1 MYPLFLLRKV
11 PFAQRYFTDTTTDG
25 SGASLCA
32 GMAIVN
38 GATFYMLSLFPG
50 CNPNLNVRLLVSE
63 RRNQQVVN
71 QWVRDRADKYYFLED
86 LKQWGAHYS
95 YWINPRHIAMD
106 HQPVYN
112 AYLLLLHTNG
122 DSPLYDEFD
131 SGLADVAFLGRSVL
145 KLKNEIWL
153 AAS

>member
-1 MYPLFLLRKV
+1 
-11 PFAQRYFTDTTTDG
+11 
-25 SGASLCA
+25 
-32 GMAIVN
+32 
-38 GATFYMLSLFPG
+38 
-50 CNPNLNVRLLVSE
+50 
-63 RRNQQVVN
+63 
-71 QWVRDRADKYYFLED
+71 
-86 LKQWGAHYS
+86 
-95 YWINPRHIAMD
+95 MD